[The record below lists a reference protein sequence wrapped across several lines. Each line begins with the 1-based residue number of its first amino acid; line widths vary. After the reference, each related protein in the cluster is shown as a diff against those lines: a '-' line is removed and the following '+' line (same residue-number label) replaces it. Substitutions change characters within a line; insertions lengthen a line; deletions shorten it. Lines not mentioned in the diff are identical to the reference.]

1 MKIACWAIG
10 KTADAYLEDGLKIYL
25 KRLPHYTSFEWE
37 IIPDI
42 RKAGKLP
49 AEKLKELEGEQ
60 ILKRLKP
67 DDVLIL
73 LDERGKSFTSRK
85 FSEYI
90 AERQNRGVRR
100 IVFQIGGAYGFSPA
114 VYQRANDQIRLSD
127 MTFSHQMIRLF
138 FLEQVYRAMTIL
150 RNEPYHN
157 D

>member
-10 KTADAYLEDGLKIYL
+10 KTADSYLEEGLKIYQ

-49 AEKLKELEGEQ
+49 PEKLKELEGEQ

-73 LDERGKSFTSRK
+73 LDERGKSLTSRK
-85 FSEYI
+85 FADYI
-90 AERQNRGVRR
+90 AERQNRGIRR

-114 VYQRANDQIRLSD
+114 VYKRANGQIRLSE

>member
-10 KTADAYLEDGLKIYL
+10 KTAEAYLEDGMAIYL
-25 KRLPHYTSFEWE
+25 KRLPHYTTFEWMV
-37 IIPDI
+37 IPDI
-42 RKAGKLP
+42 KKGGKMP
-49 AEKLKELEGEQ
+49 PEKLKEAEGEQ
-60 ILKRLKP
+60 VLKRLKP

-73 LDERGKSFTSRK
+73 LDERGKSFTSRS
-85 FSEYI
+85 FAEYL
-90 AERQNRGVRR
+90 EQKQNQGIRR
-100 IVFQIGGAYGFSPA
+100 IIFHIGGAYGFSKE
-114 VYQRANDQIRLSD
+114 VYERAHGKIRLSD